1 MLWWEQVQRCFG
13 PISIGDNVKIG
24 ANATVLKNIPANV
37 TVVKFNEVITS
48 KHKNEKY

>member
-1 MLWWEQVQRCFG
+1 MQRCFG

-37 TVVKFNEVITS
+37 TVVKFNEVIAS
-48 KHKNEKY
+48 KHKIEDH